1 VTGPP
6 RPPRT
11 SPSRAA
17 DIARS
22 AVVCGALALAVAV
35 LTGAAIVLTGL
46 ADDSRGV
53 LGFRFGELARSPT
66 VALAIALQNLKLAA
80 GTLACAAAAPRL
92 PPGVRVLVGLWL
104 AALLVLNAGVVGVAF
119 GAYGTRLV
127 GATALHLSV
136 EFVALSLAG
145 GAYLAAVREPLDAR
159 QLAAVGMA
167 CLLLLAVAAVLET
180 YTRLG

>member
-1 VTGPP
+1 VTGPA
-6 RPPRT
+6 RP
-11 SPSRAA
+11 SPSRAGH
-17 DIARS
+17 IARS
-22 AVVCGALALAVAV
+22 TLVCAALALAVAV
-35 LTGAAIVLTGL
+35 LAAAAIVLAGL
-46 ADDSRGV
+46 ADDARAV
-53 LGFRFGELARSPT
+53 LGFRFGELARSPSA
-66 VALAIALQNLKLAA
+66 ALAIALQNVKLAA

-119 GAYGTRLV
+119 GSYGTRLV

-136 EFVALSLAG
+136 EFAALSLAG
-145 GAYLAAVREPLDAR
+145 GAYLAAVREPLGAP

-180 YTRLG
+180 YARLG

>member
-1 VTGPP
+1 MTGSARKP
-6 RPPRT
+6 
-11 SPSRAA
+11 PSRAA

-22 AVVCGALALAVAV
+22 TVVCGALALAVAV
-35 LTGAAIVLTGL
+35 LAGAAIVLTGL
-46 ADDSRGV
+46 ADDARVV

-66 VALAIALQNLKLAA
+66 VALAITLQNVKLAA

-92 PPGVRVLVGLWL
+92 TPGVRVLVGLWL

-119 GAYGTRLV
+119 GAYGTRLL

-145 GAYLAAVREPLDAR
+145 GAYLAAVREPLGVR
-159 QLAAVGMA
+159 RLSAVGLA
-167 CLLLLAVAAVLET
+167 CLLLLVLAAALET
-180 YTRLG
+180 YARVG